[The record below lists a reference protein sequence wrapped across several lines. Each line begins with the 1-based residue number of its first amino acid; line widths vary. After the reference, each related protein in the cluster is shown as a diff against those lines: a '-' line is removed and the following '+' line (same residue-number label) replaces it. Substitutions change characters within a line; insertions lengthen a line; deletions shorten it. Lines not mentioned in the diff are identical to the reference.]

1 VEVKDYT
8 KLNQYLSNL
17 AVLNANLHDI
27 HWNVEGLQFVQ
38 IHEYTEELYDNF
50 FEKFDAVA
58 ELLKMKGEKPLVTL
72 TDYVANA
79 TIKEL
84 DKDRFA
90 IKESLELILDYLKEM
105 KRLATEIRN
114 EADEEGDFELV
125 MEFEEH
131 VADYSKQIWFVRS
144 MLA

>member
-1 VEVKDYT
+1 MKDYN

-17 AVLNANLHDI
+17 AVLNANLHNI

-38 IHEYTEELYDNF
+38 IHEYTEELYDGF

-58 ELLKMKGEKPLVTL
+58 ELLKMKGERPLVTL

-84 DKDRFA
+84 DKDKFTV
-90 IKESLELILDYLKEM
+90 KESLELVLDYLNEM

-114 EADEEGDFELV
+114 EADEDGDFEVV

-131 VADYSKQIWFVRS
+131 VADYSKQIWFVKS

>member
-1 VEVKDYT
+1 MKDYT

-17 AVLNANLHDI
+17 AVLNANLHNI

-114 EADEEGDFELV
+114 EADEDGDFEVV

-131 VADYSKQIWFVRS
+131 VADYSKQIWFVKS

>member
-1 VEVKDYT
+1 MKDYT

-17 AVLNANLHDI
+17 AVLNANLHNI

-58 ELLKMKGEKPLVTL
+58 ELLKMKGENPLVTL

>member
-1 VEVKDYT
+1 VKDYN

-17 AVLNANLHDI
+17 AVLNANLHNI

-38 IHEYTEELYDNF
+38 IHEYTEELYDGF

-58 ELLKMKGEKPLVTL
+58 ELLKMKGERPLVTL

-84 DKDRFA
+84 DKDKFTV
-90 IKESLELILDYLKEM
+90 KESLELVLDYLNEM

-114 EADEEGDFELV
+114 EADEDGDFEVV

-131 VADYSKQIWFVRS
+131 VADYSKQIWFVKS

>member
-1 VEVKDYT
+1 MEVKDYT

>member
-1 VEVKDYT
+1 MRDYK

-17 AVLNANLHDI
+17 AVLNANLHNL

-38 IHEYTEELYDNF
+38 IHEFTEELYEDF

-58 ELLKMKGEKPLVTL
+58 ELLKMKGEKPLVRL
-72 TDYVANA
+72 TDYVENA

-84 DKDRFA
+84 DKDQFTIR
-90 IKESLELILDYLKEM
+90 ESLEIILDYLNEM

-114 EADEEGDFELV
+114 EADEDGDFEVV

-131 VADYSKQIWFVRS
+131 VAGYSKNIWFVKS

>member
-1 VEVKDYT
+1 MGDYK

-17 AVLNANLHDI
+17 AVLNANLHNL

-38 IHEYTEELYDNF
+38 IHEFTEELYEDF

-58 ELLKMKGEKPLVTL
+58 ELLKMKGEKPLVRL
-72 TDYVANA
+72 TDYVENA

-84 DKDRFA
+84 DKDQFTIR
-90 IKESLELILDYLKEM
+90 ESLEIILDYLNEM

-114 EADEEGDFELV
+114 EADEDGDFEVV

-131 VADYSKQIWFVRS
+131 VAGYSKNIWFVKS

>member
-1 VEVKDYT
+1 VKDYT

-17 AVLNANLHDI
+17 AVLNANLHNI

>member
-1 VEVKDYT
+1 MVKDYN

-17 AVLNANLHDI
+17 AVLNANLHNI

-38 IHEYTEELYDNF
+38 IHEYTEELYDGF

-58 ELLKMKGEKPLVTL
+58 ELLKMKGERPLVTL

-84 DKDRFA
+84 DKDKFTV
-90 IKESLELILDYLKEM
+90 KESLELVLDYLNEM

-114 EADEEGDFELV
+114 EADEDGDFEVV

-131 VADYSKQIWFVRS
+131 VADYSKQIWFVKS